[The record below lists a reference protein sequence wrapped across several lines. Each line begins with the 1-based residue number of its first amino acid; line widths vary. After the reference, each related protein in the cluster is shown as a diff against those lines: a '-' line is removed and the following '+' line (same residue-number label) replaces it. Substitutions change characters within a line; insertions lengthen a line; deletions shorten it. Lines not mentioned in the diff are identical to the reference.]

1 MASCRL
7 LPLDCPFLCTM
18 HSIGFHWAG
27 VVLLLFLGGAIHPL
41 HGQPLPDTL
50 TFERATQL
58 LQQNNPQL
66 RATRAKARAEGRAA
80 KAASLY
86 PNPTLSVSEERTDL
100 PTGVDDQWYTSI
112 SQSLRYPGEH
122 GALSRSADATQR
134 AVGAMVT
141 EERTR
146 LFNDLRHR
154 YLDVVAAQARVDVL
168 RSFTDAIQQAA
179 TAAQVRYEEGD
190 LGTFRRARMQV
201 ARAQYENERADA
213 ERRLRDARIELAYLL
228 LPDVQA
234 TLDTVKALGDYRVA
248 GAIQFRPVEV
258 DETAA
263 LSRALRQRGAVQAA
277 LAQVDARNADLDA
290 ATYQRYPSLSISAGP
305 KRQSLPSSTTYGYT
319 AGLSI
324 GLPVWNGGRT
334 RVEAERGRRESATA
348 TLEATRRRVEV
359 QVHDA
364 LERLESYRDRIQ
376 TVSDDVLADTDSL
389 GVDAQFVYQQGEIS
403 LFELLDA
410 IDAAKQAALLRLDL
424 TAGYLRALYDLE
436 SAVGVG
442 PTDDPLVVDGA
453 LRPRTPDLE

>member
-1 MASCRL
+1 MRI
-7 LPLDCPFLCTM
+7 T
-18 HSIGFHWAG
+18 GFHWAG
-27 VVLLLFLGGAIHPL
+27 LLLLLLAGAAVSPL

-50 TFERATQL
+50 TFEGATHL
-58 LQQNNPQL
+58 LQQHNPQL
-66 RATRAKARAEGRAA
+66 RAARAQARAEGRSAT
-80 KAASLY
+80 AASLY
-86 PNPTLSVSEERTDL
+86 PNPTLSVSEERTNL
-100 PTGVDDQWYTSI
+100 PNGVDDQWYTSI

-122 GALSRSADATQR
+122 GARSRSADATQR
-134 AVGAMVT
+134 AARAMVE

-146 LFNDLRHR
+146 LFSELRHR

-234 TLDTVKALGDYRVA
+234 TLDTVEALGEYRVV
-248 GAIQFRPVEV
+248 GAMQFRPVEV
-258 DETAA
+258 DESAA
-263 LSRALRQRGAVQAA
+263 LRRAMERRGAVQAA
-277 LAQVDARNADLDA
+277 LAQVDVRNADLDA

-334 RVEAERGRRESATA
+334 RVAAERGRREAAAA

-364 LERLESYRDRIQ
+364 LERLQSYRSRIQ
-376 TVSDDVLADTDSL
+376 TVSAEILVDTDSL
-389 GVDAQFVYQQGEIS
+389 GVDAMFVYQQGEIS

-453 LRPRTPDLE
+453 LRPRDASLR

>member
-1 MASCRL
+1 MRTGLRWGGVFPL
-7 LPLDCPFLCTM
+7 LV
-18 HSIGFHWAG
+18 A
-27 VVLLLFLGGAIHPL
+27 VVLATPL
-41 HGQPLPDTL
+41 RAQPLPDTL
-50 TFERATQL
+50 TFERAATL
-58 LQQNNPQL
+58 LRQHNPQL
-66 RATRAKARAEGRAA
+66 RAARAQARAQGRAA
-80 KAASLY
+80 EAASRY
-86 PNPTLSVSEERTDL
+86 PNPSLSVSEERTNL
-100 PTGVDDQWYTSI
+100 PNGVDDQWYTSI
-112 SQSLRYPGEH
+112 RQSLRYPGEH
-122 GALSRSADATQR
+122 GARSRSADATQR
-134 AVGAMVT
+134 AAGATVT

-146 LFNDLRHR
+146 LYNELRHR
-154 YLDVVAAQARVDVL
+154 YLDVVAAQARVGVL
-168 RSFTDAIQQAA
+168 RSFTDALRRAA
-179 TAAQVRYEEGD
+179 KAAQVRYEEGD

-213 ERRLRDARIELAYLL
+213 EQRLRNARVELAYLL
-228 LPDVQA
+228 LPTAQA
-234 TLDTVKALGDYRVA
+234 TLDTYRVA
-248 GAIQFRPVEV
+248 GTMQFRPVDV
-258 DETAA
+258 DASAA
-263 LSRALRQRGAVQAA
+263 LSRALRQRGAVQSA
-277 LAQVDARNADLDA
+277 LARVDARNADLDA
-290 ATYQRYPSLSISAGP
+290 AEYQRYPSLSISAGP
-305 KRQSLPSSTTYGYT
+305 KRHALPSSTTYGYT

-334 RVEAERGRRESATA
+334 QVEAERGRREAATA

-364 LERLESYRDRIQ
+364 LERLQSYRDRIQ

-453 LRPRTPDLE
+453 LRPRNANLR

>member
-1 MASCRL
+1 MTR
-7 LPLDCPFLCTM
+7 
-18 HSIGFHWAG
+18 
-27 VVLLLFLGGAIHPL
+27 VVLQRRFLVAVLIGSLALLALPGISALQAQPR
-41 HGQPLPDTL
+41 PLPDTL
-50 TFERATQL
+50 SFERATTL
-58 LQQNNPQL
+58 LLEHNPQL
-66 RATRAKARAEGRAA
+66 RAVQARARAEGRAA
-80 KAASLY
+80 AAESLY
-86 PNPTLSVSEERTDL
+86 PNPTLSVSEERTNL

-122 GALSRSADATQR
+122 GARSRSADAAQR
-134 AVGAMVT
+134 AAGATVT

-146 LFNDLRHR
+146 RFNELRHR
-154 YLDVVAAQARVDVL
+154 YLDVVAAQVRVDVL
-168 RSFTDAIQQAA
+168 RSFADAIQQAA

-190 LGTFRRARMQV
+190 LGTFRRARLQV

-228 LPDVQA
+228 LPDAQA
-234 TLDTVKALGDYRVA
+234 TLDTVAALGNYRVA
-248 GAIQFRPVEV
+248 GSMQFRPVEV
-258 DETAA
+258 DETEA

-277 LAQVDARNADLDA
+277 LAQVDVRAADLDA
-290 ATYQRYPSLSISAGP
+290 AKYRRYPSLSISAGP

-324 GLPVWNGGRT
+324 GLPLWNGGRT
-334 RVEAERGRRESATA
+334 RVEAERGRRQAATA

-364 LERLESYRDRIQ
+364 LERLQSYRSRIQ
-376 TVSDDVLADTDSL
+376 SVSKNVLANTDSL

-436 SAVGVG
+436 FAVGVG
-442 PTDDPLVVDGA
+442 PTDDPLVVNGA
-453 LRPRTPDLE
+453 LRPRDASLR